1 MSSKQM
7 VNFFKSWFSKTERS
21 LYTLILATIIVYK
34 IDDHYHNLFTN
45 TMCMIFLIIWASLFS
60 FQMYNVIKNR

>member
-1 MSSKQM
+1 M
-7 VNFFKSWFSKTERS
+7 VRLIRNWFSKTERS
-21 LYTLILATIIVYK
+21 FFTLVLATIVVYK

-60 FQMYNVIKNR
+60 FQMYNVIRNR

>member
-1 MSSKQM
+1 M
-7 VNFFKSWFSKTERS
+7 VKLIRNWFSKTERS
-21 LYTLILATIIVYK
+21 LATLAIATIIVYK

-60 FQMYNVIKNR
+60 YQMYNVIKDR